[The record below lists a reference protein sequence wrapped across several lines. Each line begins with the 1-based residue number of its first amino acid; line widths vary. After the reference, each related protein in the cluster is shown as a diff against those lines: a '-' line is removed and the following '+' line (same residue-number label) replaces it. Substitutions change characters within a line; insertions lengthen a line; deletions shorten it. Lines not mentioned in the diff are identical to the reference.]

1 MGEKKYRK
9 KVGELKDEI
18 AEFEEIR
25 ESLETE
31 LNEAIEREK
40 NARKQLKMMK
50 QSQSMECSEKAQ
62 NKKEY
67 EMTYQ
72 LLSKPPSRWN
82 NEDVKLWLSHI
93 GMNEYEEAMDNVDG
107 NILIN
112 MKNKRDFRKW
122 GIEKNGVIKKMMREI
137 KDLKAREDIISNL
150 RFDNEKL
157 KESLDEITKKKSGP
171 KWDDVHSLHRK
182 LRDLEGR
189 VRREKYERENILIN
203 VKDAIKND
211 KRFDNISPEYKD
223 ILAEVHLLKGALS
236 HTQQKLNNKNKQNKV
251 IQGSEYE
258 WNQSPEDKL
267 KDFGV
272 PIGRFLQKW
281 YVLANHDT
289 QYWISRTNE
298 ELDKRDKHY
307 DRLKKENKKNKEYV
321 EEYTESMDWILFD
334 TRKKRLISEFRVS
347 GRGAP
352 NDPKDIK
359 LQMSASSSGPWTTV
373 KEHTM
378 NNDGKRENVGGF
390 ECEARFWRLVFMNNY
405 GGKDKD
411 MPRFVL
417 YECQFW
423 GPLDDEVENTHFIM
437 E

>member
-1 MGEKKYRK
+1 MGK

-211 KRFDNISPEYKD
+211 KRFD
-223 ILAEVHLLKGALS
+223 
-236 HTQQKLNNKNKQNKV
+236 
-251 IQGSEYE
+251 
-258 WNQSPEDKL
+258 
-267 KDFGV
+267 
-272 PIGRFLQKW
+272 
-281 YVLANHDT
+281 
-289 QYWISRTNE
+289 
-298 ELDKRDKHY
+298 
-307 DRLKKENKKNKEYV
+307 
-321 EEYTESMDWILFD
+321 
-334 TRKKRLISEFRVS
+334 
-347 GRGAP
+347 
-352 NDPKDIK
+352 
-359 LQMSASSSGPWTTV
+359 
-373 KEHTM
+373 
-378 NNDGKRENVGGF
+378 
-390 ECEARFWRLVFMNNY
+390 
-405 GGKDKD
+405 
-411 MPRFVL
+411 
-417 YECQFW
+417 
-423 GPLDDEVENTHFIM
+423 
-437 E
+437 